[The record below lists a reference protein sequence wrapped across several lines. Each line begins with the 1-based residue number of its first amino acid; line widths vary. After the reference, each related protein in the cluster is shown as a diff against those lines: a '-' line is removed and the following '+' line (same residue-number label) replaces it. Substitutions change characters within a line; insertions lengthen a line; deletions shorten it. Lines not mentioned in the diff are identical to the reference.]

1 MAMNR
6 QTILN
11 KPRNTKSAL
20 CRLLSYIAR
29 YRAAVVLLLILCF
42 VANILAL
49 LGPSLAGSAIH
60 EAEAGLGKV
69 NFERVWYYAKWM
81 LVCYLASSAM
91 IIGINILMMH
101 ISKRVARQM
110 RSDATAKIM
119 RLPVSFFDRSKT
131 GDILS
136 RLFYDVDVVSTCI
149 ATNLTSI
156 LTNVVTIVGSFVMM
170 LVISPVLIIPVL
182 AAIPASVWFTAYM
195 RKKTQPRYKERS
207 KKYGALNGVAEEL
220 LTGQKAV
227 QAYAYTGR
235 AKERFAAV
243 NDDAVEGYY
252 DAEYQGCSIS
262 PTINFISNVSL
273 ALIAMFGTLLYLFG
287 YVSLAQISS
296 FILYSR
302 KFSGP
307 VDEISSVINELFSAL
322 AAAERVFQLLDEEEE
337 QADLP
342 NAVELTDVKGEVEL
356 DHVSFGYVPGK
367 TVLHD
372 LSFKVEPG
380 QMVAIV
386 GATGAGKTTIINLL
400 LRFYDPESGVIRLDG
415 RDIREYT
422 RENLRRSY
430 AMVLQDTWVFKGTIF
445 ENIAYGK
452 EDATM
457 EEVAAAAKAA
467 HIHSFIMQLP
477 EGYNTVIT
485 EDGGNISKGQKQL
498 LTIARAMLYDAKV
511 LILDEATSNVDTGTE
526 RLVQRAMRELMRNKT
541 CFVIAHRLSTIEHAD
556 RILVLENGDVAEQ
569 GTHEE
574 LLAAEGLYKKLYM
587 SQFA

>member
-11 KPRNTKSAL
+11 KPQNTKSAL
-20 CRLLSYIAR
+20 RRLLSYIAR
-29 YRAAVVLLLILCF
+29 YRAVVILLLVLCF
-42 VANILAL
+42 AANILAL

-60 EAEAGLGKV
+60 EAEAGIGKV

-81 LVCYLASSAM
+81 LLCYLASSAM

-101 ISKRVARQM
+101 ISKRVAGQM
-110 RSDATAKIM
+110 RSDAAAKIM
-119 RLPVSFFDRSKT
+119 RLPVRYFDRSKT

-136 RLFYDVDVVSTCI
+136 RVFYDVDVVSTCI

-156 LTNVVTIVGSFVMM
+156 LTNVVTIVGSFIMM
-170 LVISPVLIIPVL
+170 VYISPVLVIVVL
-182 AAIPASVWFTAYM
+182 AAIPASVWFTAHM

-207 KKYGALNGVAEEL
+207 KKYGALNGFAEEL
-220 LTGQKAV
+220 LTGQKTV
-227 QAYAYTGR
+227 QAYAYTDR
-235 AKERFAAV
+235 AKEKFAAV

-252 DAEYQGCSIS
+252 DAEYQGCAIS
-262 PTINFISNVSL
+262 PTINFISNASL
-273 ALIAMFGTLLYLFG
+273 ALIAMFGTLLYMFG
-287 YVSLAQISS
+287 HVSLAQISS

-337 QADLP
+337 QPDAP
-342 NAVELTDVKGEVEL
+342 GAVELTDVKGEVEL

-367 TVLHD
+367 PVLHD
-372 LSFKVEPG
+372 LSFKAEPG

-386 GATGAGKTTIINLL
+386 GPTGAGKTTIINLL
-400 LRFYDPESGVIRLDG
+400 MRFYDPEAGSIRLDG

-422 RENLRRSY
+422 RESLRRSY
-430 AMVLQDTWVFKGTIF
+430 AMVLQDTWVFRGTLF

-452 EDATM
+452 ENATM
-457 EEVAAAAKAA
+457 EEVVAAAKAA
-467 HIHSFIMQLP
+467 HIHSFILQLP

-526 RLVQRAMRELMRNKT
+526 RLVQKAMRELMQDKT

-556 RILVLENGDVAEQ
+556 RILVLEGGDVVEQ
-569 GTHEE
+569 GTHEQ
-574 LLAAEGLYKKLYM
+574 LLAAEGLYKKLYV

>member
-136 RLFYDVDVVSTCI
+136 RVFYDVDVVSTCI

-207 KKYGALNGVAEEL
+207 KKYGALNGFAEEL
-220 LTGQKAV
+220 LTGQKTV
-227 QAYAYTGR
+227 QAYAYTGK

>member
-11 KPRNTKSAL
+11 KPQNTQSAVR
-20 CRLLSYIAR
+20 RLLAYIGR
-29 YRAAVVLLLILCF
+29 YRAVVVLLLILCF
-42 VANILAL
+42 AANILAL
-49 LGPSLAGSAIH
+49 LGPGLAGSAIH
-60 EAEAGLGKV
+60 EAEAGVGKV
-69 NFERVWYYAKWM
+69 DFQRVWYYAKWM

-101 ISKRVARQM
+101 ISKRVAKQM

-119 RLPVSFFDRSKT
+119 RLPVSYFDRSKT

-136 RLFYDVDVVSTCI
+136 RVFYDVDVVSTCI
-149 ATNLTSI
+149 ATNLTGI
-156 LTNVVTIVGSFVMM
+156 LTNVITIVGSFAMM
-170 LVISPVLIIPVL
+170 VWISPVLVIVVL

-195 RKKTQPRYKERS
+195 RKKTQPRYRARS
-207 KKYGALNGVAEEL
+207 QKYGALNGLAEEM
-220 LTGQKAV
+220 LTGRKTV
-227 QAYAYTGR
+227 QAYASTAR
-235 AKERFAAV
+235 AKEKFAAV
-243 NDDAVEGYY
+243 NDAAVEGYY

-262 PTINFISNVSL
+262 PTINFISNASL
-273 ALIAMFGTLLYLFG
+273 ALIALFGTLLYMFG
-287 YVSLAQISS
+287 FVSLAQISS

-337 QADLP
+337 QPDSS
-342 NAVELTDVKGEVEL
+342 NAVELTDVRGEVEL
-356 DHVSFGYVPGK
+356 DHVRFGYVPGK
-367 TVLHD
+367 QVLHD

-386 GATGAGKTTIINLL
+386 GPTGAGKTTIINLL
-400 LRFYDPESGVIRLDG
+400 LRFYDPEEGSIRLDG
-415 RDIREYT
+415 RDIREYS
-422 RENLRRSY
+422 RASLRRAC
-430 AMVLQDTWVFKGTIF
+430 AMVLQDTWVFGGTIF

-452 EDATM
+452 ENATM
-457 EEVAAAAKAA
+457 DEVVAAAKAA

-477 EGYNTVIT
+477 KGYDTVIA

-498 LTIARAMLYDAKV
+498 LTIARAMLYEAKV

-526 RLVQRAMRELMRNKT
+526 RLVQKAMRELMRDKT

-556 RILVLENGDVAEQ
+556 CILVLDGGDVVEQ
-569 GTHEE
+569 GTHAE
-574 LLAAEGLYKKLYM
+574 LLAANGAYKKLYAA
-587 SQFA
+587 QFE

>member
-11 KPRNTKSAL
+11 KPQNTKSAL
-20 CRLLSYIAR
+20 RRLLSYIAR
-29 YRAAVVLLLILCF
+29 YRAVVILLLVLCF
-42 VANILAL
+42 AANILAL

-60 EAEAGLGKV
+60 EAEAGIGKV

-81 LVCYLASSAM
+81 LLCYLASSAM

-101 ISKRVARQM
+101 ISKRVAGQM
-110 RSDATAKIM
+110 RSDAAAKIM
-119 RLPVSFFDRSKT
+119 RLPVRYFDRSKT

-136 RLFYDVDVVSTCI
+136 RVFYDVDVVSTCI

-156 LTNVVTIVGSFVMM
+156 LTNVVTIVGSFIMM
-170 LVISPVLIIPVL
+170 VYISPVLVIVVL
-182 AAIPASVWFTAYM
+182 AAIPASVWFTAHM

-207 KKYGALNGVAEEL
+207 KKYGALNGFAEEL
-220 LTGQKAV
+220 LTGQKTV
-227 QAYAYTGR
+227 QAYAYTDR
-235 AKERFAAV
+235 AKEKFAAV

-252 DAEYQGCSIS
+252 DAEYQGCAIS
-262 PTINFISNVSL
+262 PTINFISNASL
-273 ALIAMFGTLLYLFG
+273 ALIAMFGTLLYMFG
-287 YVSLAQISS
+287 HVSLAQISS

-337 QADLP
+337 QPDAP
-342 NAVELTDVKGEVEL
+342 GAVELTDVKGEVEL

-367 TVLHD
+367 PVLHD
-372 LSFKVEPG
+372 LSFKAEPG

-386 GATGAGKTTIINLL
+386 GPTGAGKTTIINLL
-400 LRFYDPESGVIRLDG
+400 MRFYDPEAGSIRLDG

-422 RENLRRSY
+422 RESLRRSY
-430 AMVLQDTWVFKGTIF
+430 AMVLQDTWVFRGTLF

-452 EDATM
+452 ENATM
-457 EEVAAAAKAA
+457 EEVVAAAKAA
-467 HIHSFIMQLP
+467 HIHSFILQLP

-485 EDGGNISKGQKQL
+485 EGGGNISKGQKQL

-526 RLVQRAMRELMRNKT
+526 RLVQRAMRELMQDKT

-556 RILVLENGDVAEQ
+556 CILVLEGGDVVEQ
-569 GTHEE
+569 GTHEQ
-574 LLAAEGLYKKLYM
+574 LLAAEGLYKKLYV

>member
-29 YRAAVVLLLILCF
+29 YRAAVILLLILCF

-136 RLFYDVDVVSTCI
+136 RVFYDVDVVSSCI

-207 KKYGALNGVAEEL
+207 KKYGALNGFAEEL
-220 LTGQKAV
+220 LTGQKTV

>member
-29 YRAAVVLLLILCF
+29 YRAAVILLLILCF

-136 RLFYDVDVVSTCI
+136 RVFYDVDVVSTCI

-207 KKYGALNGVAEEL
+207 KKYGALNGFAEEL
-220 LTGQKAV
+220 LTGQKTV
-227 QAYAYTGR
+227 QAYAYTGK

>member
-136 RLFYDVDVVSTCI
+136 RVFYDVDVVSTCI

-207 KKYGALNGVAEEL
+207 KKYGALNGFAEEL